1 MVRLACVSLPALPLQ
16 LVLREEPALRGMP
29 VAVVESQRAQAPL
42 LWVSTTGWHQGL
54 RPGMLHAAA
63 LSLAGDLQ
71 ARVVAPE
78 RVATAAASLTTLLRR
93 FSPHVEA
100 ARDEPG
106 LFWLSA
112 LGMGR
117 LHGTPRAW
125 GDGIHG
131 ALGEQGWRA
140 AVVIGVGHFTCAAVA
155 RGRRGVRVFGDA
167 ATERQAAC
175 RVPLHRLG
183 LTPQVL
189 EDLEELDVRRLG
201 DLLRLPPDGLL
212 QRFGSDLH
220 RLHRLAAHALDRPL
234 QPLAERLPIT
244 DLLLVEPAEVD
255 AARLLFLIKGRLP
268 FLLADLTARQEALHT
283 LHVTL
288 TLDDHSRQDLPC
300 SRPAPRG
307 RKS

>member
-125 GDGIHG
+125 GDGM
-131 ALGEQGWRA
+131 
-140 AVVIGVGHFTCAAVA
+140 
-155 RGRRGVRVFGDA
+155 
-167 ATERQAAC
+167 
-175 RVPLHRLG
+175 
-183 LTPQVL
+183 
-189 EDLEELDVRRLG
+189 
-201 DLLRLPPDGLL
+201 
-212 QRFGSDLH
+212 
-220 RLHRLAAHALDRPL
+220 
-234 QPLAERLPIT
+234 
-244 DLLLVEPAEVD
+244 
-255 AARLLFLIKGRLP
+255 
-268 FLLADLTARQEALHT
+268 
-283 LHVTL
+283 
-288 TLDDHSRQDLPC
+288 
-300 SRPAPRG
+300 
-307 RKS
+307 